1 LFEESIKGF
10 KKCLQL
16 NDESLDIW
24 LGYADVLTFL
34 GEYHDAFKLLKE
46 AQQLYLK
53 SYEIAYRIACLQMLF
68 HNEKDAL
75 ELLEKLLKKN
85 YNYHKEIKTLFP
97 QLFKLNTV
105 KKIVLKLKK

>member
-53 SYEIAYRIACLQMLF
+53 SHEIAYRIACLQMLF

-75 ELLEKLLKKN
+75 VLLEKLLKKN

-97 QLFKLNTV
+97 QVFKLNTV